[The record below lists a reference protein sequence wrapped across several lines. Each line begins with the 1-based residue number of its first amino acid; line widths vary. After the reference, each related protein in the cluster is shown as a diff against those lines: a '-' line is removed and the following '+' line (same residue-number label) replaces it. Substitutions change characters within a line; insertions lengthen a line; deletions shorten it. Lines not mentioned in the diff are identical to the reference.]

1 MKALKYFRILN
12 LLSLLFLLLPATQ
25 SRSFS
30 LDECVALA
38 LRNNPDLQKQRLNLD
53 LSQTDL
59 TDQRGQRFGTLNL
72 VSSYTHYNLPRTLA
86 PLTPKSVINNSTTVP
101 TTEDLFLT
109 GISYEVPIFTGF
121 SRTRSVEVAALQKEL
136 AAASL
141 KLSKEQL
148 IYNVKTLY
156 VNILSLQA
164 QQKAQKTY
172 VESLKK
178 LYEQVSQEL
187 HLGQKALIDQL
198 KAAADLESAR
208 AGQTQVSA
216 NIRILKASLASL
228 LDLDQIPSLEGIEL
242 DPKEMNVVQDDFSV
256 QISSTQRLQS
266 AELTTRKNTK
276 QSDKVAAAFYPQIV
290 LSTSYGQ
297 NFGPND
303 SSHPDSGDWKYQ
315 EIWQAG
321 LNLKWN
327 IFDFGSTRS
336 KLKKARIVEQQSR
349 YEQTRIELELK
360 RAIIE
365 AVTRINTAVSDYRS
379 AQSELNMTRQTTAIE
394 QVRFDKG
401 AASINDLLYTRAR
414 NQLAEGRFITAGYN
428 YKTAGFQLDYLLESG
443 EKK

>member
-1 MKALKYFRILN
+1 MKPLKHFRILG
-12 LLSLLFLLLPATQ
+12 LLSLLCVLLPTTQ
-25 SRSFS
+25 SLSFS
-30 LDECVALA
+30 LEECVELA
-38 LRNNPDLQKQRLNLD
+38 LQNNPDLHKQQMNLE
-53 LSQTDL
+53 LSHTDL
-59 TDQRGQRFGTLNL
+59 ADQMGQKFGRLDF
-72 VSSYTHYNLPRTLA
+72 VSSYTHYNLPHTLA
-86 PLTPKSVINNSTTVP
+86 PLTPGAISNNPVAVP
-101 TTEDLFLT
+101 TTKDLFTT
-109 GISYEVPIFTGF
+109 GILYEVPLFTGF
-121 SRTRSVEVAALQKEL
+121 SHTRSVEIATLQKEL

-164 QQKAQKTY
+164 QQKARTTY
-172 VESLKK
+172 VESLQK
-178 LYEQVSQEL
+178 LYDQVTQEL
-187 HLGQKALIDQL
+187 HLGQKALVDQL

-228 LDLDQIPSLEGIEL
+228 LDLDQIPPLEDIEL
-242 DPKEMNVVQDDFSV
+242 DSEVMNIVQDDFSV
-256 QISSTQRLQS
+256 QMSSTQRLQS
-266 AELTTRKNTK
+266 VQLTTRKNAK
-276 QSDKVAAAFYPQIV
+276 QSDKAAAAFYPQIV

-315 EIWQAG
+315 EVWQAG

-327 IFDFGSTRS
+327 IFDFGSTSS
-336 KLKKARIVEQQSR
+336 KLKKARLVEQQSR
-349 YEQTRIELELK
+349 YEQTRTELELK

-365 AVTRINTAVSDYRS
+365 AVTRINTTVSDYRS
-379 AQSELNMTRQTTAIE
+379 AQSELDLTRQTTAIE

-401 AASINDLLYTRAR
+401 AASINDLLYASAR
-414 NQLAEGRFITAGYN
+414 NQLAESRFIAARYN

-443 EKK
+443 ENK